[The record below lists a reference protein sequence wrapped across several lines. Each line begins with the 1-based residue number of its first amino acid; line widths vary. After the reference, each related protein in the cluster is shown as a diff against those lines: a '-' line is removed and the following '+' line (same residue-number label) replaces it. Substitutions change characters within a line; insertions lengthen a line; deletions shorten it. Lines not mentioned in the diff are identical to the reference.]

1 MIVHPQRLCDEL
13 PWEVLTRTER
23 KSMCDICDDNLTCRD
38 ALSFSDQLKD
48 VPIHFKDPR
57 RKNYCK
63 WGHPLIG
70 DNLIIF
76 SRKGRELR
84 DCRRCRRIA
93 SKEQYRKI
101 LARKENNL
109 NMIEDDTGKI
119 KLYSVRRSLTTAMRW
134 GGTVSGFHSIAEVV
148 LDLGGDALYLDPTP
162 RRETLQS
169 SVPASLQKIRV
180 ELNGSRVYIEPNQ
193 YILFR
198 YDLGPTVLTDREF
211 ESLYEPVIVHGFET
225 DDIPKQNVSKL
236 LKRIHDSVKFLR
248 SLS

>member
-1 MIVHPQRLCDEL
+1 MIVRPQRLCDEL
-13 PWEVLTRTER
+13 PWEVLTQSEQ

-38 ALSFSDQLKD
+38 TLSFSDQLKD
-48 VPIHFKDPR
+48 VPIPFKDPR
-57 RKNYCK
+57 RRNYCK
-63 WGHPLIG
+63 WGHPLTG

-76 SRKGRELR
+76 PRRELR
-84 DCRRCRRIA
+84 DCRRCRQIA
-93 SKEQYRKI
+93 SKKQYQK
-101 LARKENNL
+101 LLVRKENNL
-109 NMIEDDTGKI
+109 NMIEEDTGKI

-134 GGTVSGFHSIAEVV
+134 DGTVSGFHPIADVV
-148 LDLGGDALYLDPTP
+148 LDLGGDTLYLDPTP

-169 SVPASLQKIRV
+169 SVPASLQKIKV

-198 YDLGPTVLTDREF
+198 YDLGPMVLTDREF

-225 DDIPKQNVSKL
+225 NDIPKQNVSNL
-236 LKRIHDSVKFLR
+236 LKRIHKSVKFLR